1 VAAIYPEHFQS
12 FTIALKNHIFYYL
25 FRTKLSQPFLE
36 EETKRNRHVPANINQ
51 QEATRAAIVSRLRA
65 GLTAKEILNMKHRK
79 EHYSKRN

>member
-51 QEATRAAIVSRLRA
+51 QEAIRELSKSA
-65 GLTAKEILNMKHRK
+65 GFAPGLPQ
-79 EHYSKRN
+79 KRF